1 MYLRKGTVMGILLGL
16 VAALMYGGSDF
27 SGGVAARRFGSL
39 RVSVIGSAV
48 ATALAWVALLVV
60 GGPGPSLHAVAWGL
74 VSGLAGGAGTLVLY
88 RGLARGQMSVVGPL
102 SALGAA
108 VVPVVA
114 GVALGERPSL
124 LAVAG
129 VVVALPA
136 IVLVAA
142 SGSVRGKLGAGL
154 SDGLIA
160 GLAFGILFVGLAQA
174 GQHAGMWPVAC
185 EQTGALLLTLA
196 AAVKS
201 REPLRIPVR
210 AAGLPVLAGATGMV
224 AALAYFYATHFSM
237 LAVAGVL
244 VSLYPGVTVLL
255 ARALLHER
263 FTPAQRA
270 GLGLAT
276 LAIIAIA
283 LN

>member
-1 MYLRKGTVMGILLGL
+1 L
-16 VAALMYGGSDF
+16 YGSSDF
-27 SGGVAARRFGSL
+27 VGGVTSRRFGPL
-39 RVSVIGSAV
+39 RVTVIGCAV
-48 ATALAWVALLVV
+48 ATVLAWAALIAS
-60 GGPGPSLHAVAWGL
+60 GGPEPTLRAIAWGL
-74 VSGLAGGAGTLVLY
+74 ASGLGGGIGTLVLY

-102 SALGAA
+102 SAVGAA

-114 GVALGERPSL
+114 GVAMGERPSL

-142 SGSVRGKLGAGL
+142 SGSVRGKLGATPKGL
-154 SDGLIA
+154 TDGLVA
-160 GLAFGILFVGLAQA
+160 GVAFGILFVGLAQA
-174 GQHAGMWPVAC
+174 GHNAGLWPVAS
-185 EQTGALLLTLA
+185 EQTGTLLVVLA
-196 AAVKS
+196 VAIKT

-210 AAGLPVLAGATGMV
+210 AAGLPVLAGASGM
-224 AALAYFYATHFSM
+224 AATLAYFYATHFSM
-237 LAVAGVL
+237 LAVAAVL

-263 FTPAQRA
+263 FSPVQRA
-270 GLGLAT
+270 GLGLCT

-283 LN
+283 L